1 MQPSGFYSPIKPA
14 DKEFLVSS
22 SLSAKPDTVAMAVSP
37 AVPRPALC
45 RNGLIVRWVRPA
57 ILVVP
62 DLALFNKLHSGRF
75 FATAIVCYTGGADRH
90 HGAVRRRRFL
100 ANNLSPLPSA
110 PWGLLADFAP
120 HKYLRLVC
128 ASSLAATLIPSTSGN
143 RPPDHGTESEDD
155 DNRLARIMRF
165 LGHFAS
171 FPEAA
176 RHNHTPSRQ
185 HAIKPLKTTP
195 RTIRRCL
202 PRPDFLTPCCL
213 SGCWSLCCSTRAS
226 KPSSPSSRS
235 SPRLSRRSV
244 LRSQATRGLSTLT
257 PVSYSQVSFVACYDV
272 KMIEC

>member
-1 MQPSGFYSPIKPA
+1 MLHGRGGPPPWCSEEEVPSKQPFPLTIGSVGAS
-14 DKEFLVSS
+14 
-22 SLSAKPDTVAMAVSP
+22 
-37 AVPRPALC
+37 RGLC
-45 RNGLIVRWVRPA
+45 TP
-57 ILVVP
+57 
-62 DLALFNKLHSGRF
+62 
-75 FATAIVCYTGGADRH
+75 
-90 HGAVRRRRFL
+90 
-100 ANNLSPLPSA
+100 
-110 PWGLLADFAP
+110 
-120 HKYLRLVC
+120 YLRLVC

-176 RHNHTPSRQ
+176 RNHTPSRR
-185 HAIKPLKTTP
+185 HAIKPLETTP

-202 PRPDFLTPCCL
+202 PRPDFLTACCL

-257 PVSYSQVSFVACYDV
+257 PVSYSQASFVACYDV